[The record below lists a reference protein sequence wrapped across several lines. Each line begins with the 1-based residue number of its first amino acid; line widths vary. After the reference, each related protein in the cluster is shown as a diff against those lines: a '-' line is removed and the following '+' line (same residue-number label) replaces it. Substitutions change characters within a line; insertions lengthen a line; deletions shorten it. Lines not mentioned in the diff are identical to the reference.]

1 LPMALRCFQYQNRD
15 YSCQLSID
23 GLQLS
28 IINEAGAVLSIEKG
42 QKIGNLASIDGS
54 QKSINVTEP
63 FFFQLVKT
71 AYQALRTAGS

>member
-1 LPMALRCFQYQNRD
+1 
-15 YSCQLSID
+15 LSID

-28 IINEAGAVLSIEKG
+28 IRNEAGATLTIEKG
-42 QKIGNLASIDGS
+42 QKTGQLTTADGC

-71 AYQALRTAGS
+71 AYQALSAH